1 MDSPA
6 QTFQNALATWRGE
19 HGGGEGARWLRTIVV
34 AVIVLNLFDA
44 VLTLLWVQL
53 GVATE
58 ANVLLE
64 GVLSRSAVLFMVVKM
79 ALVSLGVGL
88 LWRQRARPLAIFGI
102 ALVFCAYA
110 TLAVHHVRVAVA
122 AVGYVA

>member
-44 VLTLLWVQL
+44 VLTLIWVQL

-58 ANVLLE
+58 ANLLLE
-64 GVLSRSAVLFMVVKM
+64 GVLSRSAVLFMLVKM
-79 ALVSLGVGL
+79 SLVSLGVGL

-110 TLAVHHVRVAVA
+110 TLLVHHMRVALVAVGVA
-122 AVGYVA
+122 A